1 MRKHLPKICLPFII
15 ATLLLTF
22 NTQAADMPQQRP
34 NKIVHLQFFES
45 SGLGNRLKKIVS
57 YLRYYNPKH
66 LNLYWSTENWV
77 TASFYDLFS
86 PEWKTT
92 VSEFNLPS
100 TVKNFNYNE
109 PLQPWVNEYS
119 LLVAA
124 NDFNSGSHM
133 FIDTRYNDIPPE
145 IIRIYA
151 PYFQA
156 IKPSA
161 AVKRRI
167 NEVKLP
173 TNTVAV
179 QVRNAPDWQ
188 HYFQVEEP
196 AAAFFAIMDKYPP
209 DTIFYL
215 SAMSKESAAPFYA
228 RYPNRIIELPNKD
241 YHSMFDA
248 AADMYLLGSTKEAI
262 YQYNSTFSEAGWW
275 LGGAKAKVHIVGSN
289 VTPIYPQQPLKV
301 LKNFPEN

>member
-1 MRKHLPKICLPFII
+1 MRKRLSEICLLFITAALFI
-15 ATLLLTF
+15 AF
-22 NTQAADMPQQRP
+22 NTRAADMPQPRP
-34 NKIVHLQFFES
+34 NKIVHLQFSKS

-66 LNLYWSTENWV
+66 LNLYWPAENWV
-77 TASFYDLFS
+77 TAGFYDLFN
-86 PEWKTT
+86 PEWETAVT
-92 VSEFNLPS
+92 EFNLPNMI
-100 TVKNFNYNE
+100 TNFSYDE

-124 NDFNSGSHM
+124 DDFHTGKHM

-167 NEVKLP
+167 DEVKLP
-173 TNTVAV
+173 ANAVAV

-188 HYFQVEEP
+188 HYFQVKEP

-209 DTIFYL
+209 DTVFYL

-241 YHSMFDA
+241 YHSMTDA
-248 AADMYLLGSTKEAI
+248 AADMFLLGSTKEAV
-262 YQYNSTFSEAGWW
+262 YQYNSTFSEVGWW
-275 LGGAKAKVHIVGSN
+275 LGGAKAKVHVVGNIVFPTTY
-289 VTPIYPQQPLKV
+289 TPPLRILDKI
-301 LKNFPEN
+301 P